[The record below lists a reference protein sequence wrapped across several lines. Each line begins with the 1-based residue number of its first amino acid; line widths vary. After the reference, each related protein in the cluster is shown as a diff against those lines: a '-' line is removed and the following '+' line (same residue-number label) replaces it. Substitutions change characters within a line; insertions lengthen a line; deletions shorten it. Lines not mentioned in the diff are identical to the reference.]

1 MAKRSPPGSSLEIDP
16 DDILDVKSLRDQL
29 TPRDSPFVKDNNSG
43 GGFVGDKDVMA
54 LEVSRYES
62 DESSGAGCVGIYNS
76 VDGTCMPL
84 PPWARR
90 AGPRKTIYHDPRN
103 VTAAV
108 VTCGGLCPGLND
120 VIQNIVFT
128 LLDYGVQ
135 EDAIFGIKYGLR
147 GFYSRNA
154 KPVELN
160 AHAVEGIHLRGGTIL
175 GTSRGGADIK
185 EIVRRLSLW
194 GVNMLFVVGG
204 NGGNAAANAIQM
216 ECEEQKVLC
225 TVVGVPKS
233 IDNDILLIDKCFGF
247 DTAVEEAQHALL
259 AAKVE
264 ASSASNGVGLVR
276 LMGRQSGFIAMQAS
290 MASGVVDVCLIPE
303 IDFQEDKLMAC
314 IEKILGRKG
323 HAVVCVAEGAGQT
336 LLANSDSHVTDA
348 SGNPILADIG
358 IFLRDR
364 IKKLI
369 KDADVKLID
378 PSYLI
383 RAVPTN
389 PNDRIYCKILG
400 QGAVHGAFAGFTGFT
415 VGLVNTHYVYLPIP
429 VIIQAARTVDPKGR
443 SWNRLKTAI
452 NQPDL
457 HD

>member
-1 MAKRSPPGSSLEIDP
+1 
-16 DDILDVKSLRDQL
+16 
-29 TPRDSPFVKDNNSG
+29 
-43 GGFVGDKDVMA
+43 
-54 LEVSRYES
+54 
-62 DESSGAGCVGIYNS
+62 
-76 VDGTCMPL
+76 
-84 PPWARR
+84 
-90 AGPRKTIYHDPRN
+90 
-103 VTAAV
+103 
-108 VTCGGLCPGLND
+108 
-120 VIQNIVFT
+120 
-128 LLDYGVQ
+128 
-135 EDAIFGIKYGLR
+135 
-147 GFYSRNA
+147 
-154 KPVELN
+154 
-160 AHAVEGIHLRGGTIL
+160 
-175 GTSRGGADIK
+175 
-185 EIVRRLSLW
+185 
-194 GVNMLFVVGG
+194 
-204 NGGNAAANAIQM
+204 
-216 ECEEQKVLC
+216 
-225 TVVGVPKS
+225 
-233 IDNDILLIDKCFGF
+233 
-247 DTAVEEAQHALL
+247 
-259 AAKVE
+259 
-264 ASSASNGVGLVR
+264 
-276 LMGRQSGFIAMQAS
+276 MGRQSGFIAMQAS

-336 LLANSDSHVTDA
+336 LLANSHSHSTDA
-348 SGNPILADIG
+348 SGNPILSDIG